1 MTDHTDSVYRQAM
14 YSYQSKLPIYSLAF
28 STKKNNYL
36 RLALGSLSNAV
47 SESSS
52 FPENRLEI
60 IELRKDGSK
69 LKRTAKIEQKIPPSK
84 IMFFPEHTSANPDL
98 FITSSDTLKIWE
110 ILENGEIE
118 IKSSLLNVTLRCMVF

>member
-1 MTDHTDSVYRQAM
+1 MADLSDTVYKQAI
-14 YSYQSKLPIYSLAF
+14 YSYQSKLPVYSIAF

-36 RLALGSLSNAV
+36 RLALGSLNNSAAN
-47 SESSS
+47 SGNP
-52 FPENRLEI
+52 PENRLEI

-69 LKRTAKIEQKIPPSK
+69 LRRTSKIEQKIPPSK
-84 IMFFPEHTSANPDL
+84 ILFFPEHTSANPDL

-118 IKSSLLNVTLRCMVF
+118 IKSSLWNVSCLSL